1 MAEPTEPNRTG
12 RPRGSK
18 SFAWRAFFQ
27 HATTPV
33 FVLGRDRRLRYAN
46 PACEAL
52 FGVKLADA
60 LGMVCSDRRHSS
72 PLAAALAPTPEV
84 RAGKPDRVRRAA
96 PTARTGPPWWDIAF
110 QPLAGEDKL
119 FGTVGFIT
127 VVSDAVGAS
136 TRRVPT
142 EIAALRAR
150 HSDHFRLDLF
160 AGTSPASVR
169 LLAQLRHA
177 AESVAPLWLIGEPGT
192 GKETA
197 ARVVH
202 HAGRRKG
209 AAFVCLDC
217 AGLQPYLIDSLLFGH
232 GGVLSADAAG
242 TLYLKEPAALPRDLQ
257 QRFADVFLQ
266 NAPNAPRLVSGS
278 TRTAAEQVAEGKLVA
293 DFHTVLSVLEVT
305 VPPLRD
311 RLADLQ
317 RFASRLVPTAAIAA
331 ETFDVLLVQPWR
343 ANLRELADELADA
356 ASEASG
362 PVKPEHLPRVMRER
376 AGIAPPPVPPK
387 PLALDPILE
396 AVEKRL
402 IEVALRRA
410 NNHQGKAAELLG
422 IFRTRLG
429 RRIDAL
435 GLAKPG
441 EPGASATGAAP

>member
-1 MAEPTEPNRTG
+1 MAEPTEPHRPG

-72 PLAAALAPTPEV
+72 PLAAALAPTPEA
-84 RAGKPDRVRRAA
+84 RDGKPDRVRRVA

-119 FGTVGFIT
+119 YGTVGFIT
-127 VVSDAVGAS
+127 VVSDAVAAS
-136 TRRVPT
+136 VRRVPA
-142 EIAALRAR
+142 EIAALREKHA
-150 HSDHFRLDLF
+150 DHFRLDLF

-169 LLAQLRHA
+169 LLAKLRHA
-177 AESVAPLWLIGEPGT
+177 AESPAPLWLLGEPST

-209 AAFVCLDC
+209 AAFVGLDC

-232 GGVLSADAAG
+232 GGVLSADAVG

-257 QRFADVFLQ
+257 QRIADIVTQ
-266 NAPNAPRLVSGS
+266 NAPNTPRLVSGS
-278 TRTAAEQVAEGKLVA
+278 TRAAADLVAEGKLVP
-293 DFHTVLSVLEVT
+293 DFHTALSVLEVT

-311 RLADLQ
+311 RLADLP
-317 RFASRLVPTAAIAA
+317 RFASRLVTGASITP

-343 ANLRELADELADA
+343 GNLRELADVLGA
-356 ASEASG
+356 AAAEAG
-362 PVKPEHLPRVMRER
+362 GAVKPEHLPRAMRER

-387 PLALDPILE
+387 PLTLDPILE

-402 IEVALRRA
+402 IAVALRRA
-410 NNHQGKAAELLG
+410 GNHQGKAAELLG
-422 IFRTRLG
+422 VFRTRLA
-429 RRIDAL
+429 RRIEAL

-441 EPGASATGAAP
+441 DAGANP